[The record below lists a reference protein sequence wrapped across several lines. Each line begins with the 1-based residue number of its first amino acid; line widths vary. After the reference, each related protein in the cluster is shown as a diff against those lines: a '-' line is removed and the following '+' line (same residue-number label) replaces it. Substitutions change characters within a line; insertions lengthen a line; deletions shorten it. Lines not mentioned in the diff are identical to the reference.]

1 MDRVAEEEIVA
12 ALAGL
17 PGWEL
22 HDDAISKTFTFADFA
37 RAVEFVNA
45 VAVMAEDAR
54 HHPDIEI
61 RYNKVR
67 LLLTTHD
74 AGGLTQADLD
84 LAARGGGSD
93 RLSRARVARAVLD
106 SAPVPS

>member
-1 MDRVAEEEIVA
+1 MDRVAEEEVVA

-22 HDDAISKTFTFADFA
+22 HDDAISKTYTFADFA

-54 HHPDIEI
+54 HHPDIDI
-61 RYNKVR
+61 RYNRVR

-74 AGGLTQADLD
+74 ADGLTHADLE
-84 LAARGGGSD
+84 LAAGAEGLVS
-93 RLSRARVARAVLD
+93 
-106 SAPVPS
+106 